1 MASQSTYLPFSQLS
15 YNPEYRSISQY
26 VPKLLS
32 LELVKWA
39 TDILFLGK
47 QFMENAKSKFPK
59 EYYDKM
65 RFYCMYKS
73 PGGEVMH
80 EVLDPLDGQSW
91 PEYYKLPKP
100 KPRQQENYDMVLKFM
115 VEDFQPM
122 LTKELWP

>member
-1 MASQSTYLPFSQLS
+1 MGKKAIELRYEKS
-15 YNPEYRSISQY
+15 NEYRRISQY

-32 LELVKWA
+32 LELIRWP
-39 TDILFLGK
+39 TDILFLGNE
-47 QFMENAKSKFPK
+47 FIENAKSKFPK

-65 RFYCMYKS
+65 RFHCTYENPS
-73 PGGEVMH
+73 VEVMH
-80 EVLDPLDGQSW
+80 EVPDPLDGQSW

-100 KPRQQENYDMVLKFM
+100 RPSQQENYNMVLQSM